1 MLNPRLETLSD
12 YPFQRLARL
21 LSAIDPPPGRPPV
34 DLSIGQ
40 PMHPIPP
47 LMIAALRA
55 NEHLWGR
62 YPPVTGSPAFRQ
74 AAAVWLTRRYHLP
87 AGLLD
92 PERHVLA
99 VAGTKEALFL
109 IAQAVTGEHKA
120 GRRPAVLLPN
130 PFYNVYL
137 GGAVMAGAEPVLLA
151 VTAETGYLPV
161 LDDLDPAL
169 LDRTAAFYLCSPANP
184 QGVAADLAYLKR
196 LIELARR
203 HDFLLIMDECYA
215 EIYTR
220 DPPAGALEAA
230 VALDRRLDSVI
241 VCHSLSKRSSAAGLR
256 SGFVAG
262 DPAVIAGFTRLRSY
276 AAAVQPLPVLAA
288 ATTLWQDEDHV
299 VVNRSLYREKF
310 DLADQQLAGRL
321 GYYRPDGGFFLW
333 LEVGDGE
340 AAAARLWAEAAL
352 KVLPGGYL
360 GRPDQAGVNPGRNAI
375 RVALVH
381 DLATTE
387 AALVDLVACLS

>member
-21 LSAIDPPPGRPPV
+21 LGPIDPPPGRPPV

-62 YPPVTGSPAFRQ
+62 YPPVTGSPEFRR
-74 AAAVWLTRRYHLP
+74 AAAAWLTRRYRLP
-87 AGLLD
+87 EGLLD
-92 PERHVLA
+92 PERHVLP

-109 IAQAVTGEHKA
+109 IAQAVTAEHKA

-137 GGAVMAGAEPVLLA
+137 GGAVMAGAEPVLLT
-151 VTAETGYLPV
+151 VTAETGYWPA
-161 LDDLDPAL
+161 LDELGPEL

-184 QGVAADLAYLKR
+184 QGVAADLGYLKR
-196 LIELARR
+196 LVALARR
-203 HDFLLIMDECYA
+203 HRFLLILDECYA
-215 EIYTR
+215 EIYSG
-220 DPPAGALEAA
+220 DPPVGGLEAA
-230 VALDRRLDSVI
+230 VALDGRLDSVI

-262 DPAVIAGFTRLRSY
+262 DLDVLAGFARLAQLRCRGPAVAGAGGRDRAVAGRGACDRQPRPLSRKIRSRRSTGSAAGWATIARMAASFCGWRS
-276 AAAVQPLPVLAA
+276 ATARRPRGGSGPKPLSRSCRGRISVVRTAR
-288 ATTLWQDEDHV
+288 ATTRARA
-299 VVNRSLYREKF
+299 RSGSRWCMIS
-310 DLADQQLAGRL
+310 
-321 GYYRPDGGFFLW
+321 RPPRRRSPTW
-333 LEVGDGE
+333 S
-340 AAAARLWAEAAL
+340 R
-352 KVLPGGYL
+352 
-360 GRPDQAGVNPGRNAI
+360 
-375 RVALVH
+375 
-381 DLATTE
+381 
-387 AALVDLVACLS
+387 S